1 MTTMSK
7 SNEIIKA
14 AIEGMEAKKRQINE
28 QIRELRGMLNGA
40 PVASAVRAAGG
51 GRRFSAAGLQRMREA
66 QRRRWARVRGEGTS
80 ETAIETTARSK
91 KWRLSAQGR
100 KNIIE
105 ATKRYW
111 AAKRA
116 AAAKVGK

>member
-1 MTTMSK
+1 MTK
-7 SNEIIKA
+7 VSNEIIEA
-14 AIEGMEAKKRQINE
+14 AIEGMEAKKRQINT
-28 QIRELRGMLNGA
+28 QILELRGMLNGA
-40 PVASAVRAAGG
+40 LVGSAATAAV
-51 GRRFSAAGLQRMREA
+51 GRRGFRPATLQRMREA
-66 QRRRWARVRGEGTS
+66 QRRRWARVRGEATS
-80 ETAIETTARSK
+80 KTTTTTAAKPK

-116 AAAKVGK
+116 AQKKK

>member
-1 MTTMSK
+1 MTKMS
-7 SNEIIKA
+7 NQIIEA
-14 AIEGMEAKKRQINE
+14 AIEGMEAKKRQINA
-28 QIRELRGMLNGA
+28 QILELRGMLNGA
-40 PVASAVRAAGG
+40 PVASAVTAAGG
-51 GRRFSAAGLQRMREA
+51 GRRFSAATLQRMREA
-66 QRRRWARVRGEGTS
+66 QQRRWARVRGGGASKTTTK
-80 ETAIETTARSK
+80 TAAKPK

-116 AAAKVGK
+116 AQRRK